1 MPKYKT
7 RERPKKPKRTTRRLP
22 HRLPKDPRKLLRWAA
37 LGTEKDYEKLRELAR
52 KARQNLPA
60 YIDGEV
66 VEKIMRLDR
75 LQLIEEIQAA
85 EEHDIS
91 AGALLDGINWVL
103 DKVPW
108 GNWAWPVNASQ
119 QKINAMKG
127 DGLNEVDE
135 QYARLVGATYGS
147 LEDRPYVLD
156 HWKRQT
162 EFDSNYISVWDN
174 PDGHRLIAIRGTKG
188 NAQDIGED
196 VLIGLTG
203 RTTNLVGQ
211 ELLQIL
217 AATPMET
224 VVDLA
229 AHSLGTTLALESYI
243 NSKQTYN
250 AIHETYLYNAAYSP
264 FVKGAADGFERDS
277 RVRFFI
283 NFNDAVSMG
292 GAGHRAPSNVVYRSE
307 GGLISSHQLAQWQG
321 SGVHTPQYH
330 SPPEARVHAH
340 KAVYGD
346 KPWEKPITDQLK
358 PGFILGHS
366 EVLGTYKDGDL
377 VDDAGDAVESAAESG
392 ELPPESQVFD
402 FGAEDYDYTGLP

>member
-7 RERPKKPKRTTRRLP
+7 RERKVSKRTKRKLP
-22 HRLPKDPRKLLRWAA
+22 HRLPRKLIRWAA
-37 LGTEKDYEKLRELAR
+37 VGTEKDYEKLRELAR
-52 KARQNLPA
+52 KARHSVPA
-60 YIDGEV
+60 YIDGKI
-66 VEKIMRLDR
+66 VERIARIDR
-75 LQLIEEIQAA
+75 LQMIEEIQAA
-85 EEHDIS
+85 EQHDVS
-91 AGALLDGINWVL
+91 AGAFLDGVNWVL

-119 QKINAMKG
+119 SKINAMKG
-127 DGLNEVDE
+127 DGINEVDE
-135 QYARLVGATYGS
+135 QYARLVGATYKN
-147 LEDRPYVLD
+147 LEERPFVLD

-162 EFDSNYISVWDN
+162 QFDSNYISVWDN

-188 NAQDIGED
+188 NALDLTED
-196 VLIGLTG
+196 LLIGLTG
-203 RTTNLVGQ
+203 RTTNLVGN

-229 AHSLGTTLALESYI
+229 AHSLGTTLALEAYMHST
-243 NSKQTYN
+243 QTYN

-264 FVKGAADGFERDS
+264 FVKGNADSFERDS
-277 RVRFFI
+277 RIRYFI

-292 GAGHRAPSNVVYRSE
+292 GSGHRAPSNVVYRSE
-307 GGLISSHQLAQWQG
+307 GGLVSSHQLAQWQG

-346 KPWEKPITDQLK
+346 KPWEKPYIDQLK
-358 PGFILGHS
+358 DGDFILAHS
-366 EVLGTYKDGDL
+366 KVLGVYKEGDL
-377 VDDAGDAVESAAESG
+377 PEDAGDPAEPAD
-392 ELPPESQVFD
+392 EPDETAPEPAVFD
-402 FGAEDYDYTGLP
+402 FGAYSQYDYGTL